1 MDRRVAALLAM
12 TDLCRPSLSNS
23 EQSAKTDTFAPA
35 ATRADTA
42 QRPLWVLDTN
52 IVLDVFLFADPAAQP
67 LREALAQAHI
77 RWISTAPMR
86 EELARVLGYPQIAK
100 RMDFY
105 PRCAED
111 LLRDFDAY
119 SHHVEV
125 APRAPLRCKD
135 PDDQRFIDLALAH
148 KAGLLSK
155 DHAVLCMAKRLRA
168 LGVPYVGAVFT

>member
-12 TDLCRPSLSNS
+12 TDLCRPSLSAS
-23 EQSAKTDTFAPA
+23 GESAKTETFASA

-52 IVLDVFLFADPAAQP
+52 IVLDVFLFANPAAQP
-67 LREALAQAHI
+67 LREALAQAHV
-77 RWISTAPMR
+77 RWISTEPMR
-86 EELARVLGYPQIAK
+86 EELARVLGYPHIAK

-105 PRCAED
+105 QRSFED
-111 LLRDFDAY
+111 LLRDYDTH
-119 SHHVEV
+119 SHQVEV
-125 APRAPLRCKD
+125 AARAPLRCKD

-168 LGVPYVGAVFT
+168 LGVPYVGTVLT

>member
-12 TDLCRPSLSNS
+12 RDLCRPSLSAS
-23 EQSAKTDTFAPA
+23 EQSAKTETFAPA

-52 IVLDVFLFADPAAQP
+52 IVLDVFLFADPATQP

-86 EELARVLGYPQIAK
+86 EELARVLGYPHIAK
-100 RMDFY
+100 RMAFY
-105 PRCAED
+105 QRSFED
-111 LLRDFDAY
+111 LLHAY
-119 SHHVEV
+119 DTHSHPVEV

-135 PDDQRFIDLALAH
+135 PDDQRFIDLALVH
-148 KAGLLSK
+148 QAGLLSK

>member
-1 MDRRVAALLAM
+1 M
-12 TDLCRPSLSNS
+12 
-23 EQSAKTDTFAPA
+23 
-35 ATRADTA
+35 
-42 QRPLWVLDTN
+42 LDTN

-67 LREALAQAHI
+67 LREALAQARI

-86 EELARVLGYPQIAK
+86 EELARVLGYPHIAK

-105 PRCAED
+105 QRSFED
-111 LLRDFDAY
+111 LRHAY
-119 SHHVEV
+119 DPHSHPVEG

-155 DHAVLCMAKRLRA
+155 DHAFLCMAKQLRA
-168 LGVPYVGAVFT
+168 LGVPYVGTVFT

>member
-1 MDRRVAALLAM
+1 MSQPTA
-12 TDLCRPSLSNS
+12 
-23 EQSAKTDTFAPA
+23 SADN
-35 ATRADTA
+35 A

-86 EELARVLGYPQIAK
+86 EELARVLDYPHIAK

-105 PRCAED
+105 QRSFED
-111 LLRDFDAY
+111 LLRDFDTH
-119 SHHVEV
+119 SHTVDV
-125 APRAPLRCKD
+125 AQRAPLRCKD
-135 PDDQRFIDLALAH
+135 PDDQRFIDLALAQR
-148 KAGLLSK
+148 AGLLSK